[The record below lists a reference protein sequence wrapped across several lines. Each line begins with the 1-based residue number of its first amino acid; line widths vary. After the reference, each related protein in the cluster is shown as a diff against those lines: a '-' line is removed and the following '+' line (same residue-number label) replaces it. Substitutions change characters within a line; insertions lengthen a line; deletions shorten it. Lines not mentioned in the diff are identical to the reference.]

1 MPNRALDIN
10 GFTNTVTTNNHIT
23 TRGSDW
29 YFTVTSVF
37 GAATLAIWALSFTK
51 TRSQRLFHYITA
63 ALTLVSAIAY
73 FSQGSNLGWTAIEVE
88 FPRGSPKVAGDMR
101 QIFYVRYIDYFITT
115 PLLLADLL
123 LTAGLPTPTI
133 WYTILINQVF
143 VITRLVGALVKSTY
157 KWGFFTFGVAAFF
170 FVAYTILYEGRAYA
184 RTLGADVFRLYNI
197 LAIWTVSI
205 ALIYPIIWGVSEGGN
220 VIPPDSEAVAYGVLD
235 LASKVVFAAVLLWG
249 HRNIDIERLGIHIR
263 DANQLPAPAVSE
275 KKAEAEAAAG
285 VTAPP
290 ATNVEPQTV

>member
-29 YFTVTSVF
+29 YFTVTAVF
-37 GAATLAIWALSFTK
+37 GACTLAIWGLSFTK

-63 ALTLVSAIAY
+63 ALTLVSSIAY
-73 FSQGSNLGWTAIEVE
+73 FSEGSNLGWTAIEVE
-88 FPRGSPKVAGDMR
+88 FPRSSPKVAGDMR

-143 VITRLVGALVKSTY
+143 VVTRLVGALVKSTY
-157 KWGFFTFGVAAFF
+157 KWGM
-170 FVAYTILYEGRAYA
+170 Y
-184 RTLGADVFRLYNI
+184 
-197 LAIWTVSI
+197 
-205 ALIYPIIWGVSEGGN
+205 
-220 VIPPDSEAVAYGVLD
+220 
-235 LASKVVFAAVLLWG
+235 
-249 HRNIDIERLGIHIR
+249 
-263 DANQLPAPAVSE
+263 PAPFPKSL
-275 KKAEAEAAAG
+275 
-285 VTAPP
+285 
-290 ATNVEPQTV
+290 TVLTL